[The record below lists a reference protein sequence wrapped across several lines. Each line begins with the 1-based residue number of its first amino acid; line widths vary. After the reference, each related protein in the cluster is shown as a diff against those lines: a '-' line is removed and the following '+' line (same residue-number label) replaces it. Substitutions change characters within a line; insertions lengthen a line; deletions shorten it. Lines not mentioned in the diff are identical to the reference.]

1 VIDALE
7 DAATKAE
14 ATKTDNKTDHTRTD
28 ARSGAATADAVPK
41 TPAPQPALGR
51 MAALDGLRLLAAVA
65 VMLYHFTARE
75 NPAWGDGTVPPD
87 IFPELSR
94 YTMFGQ
100 FGVDLFFVISGFV
113 ILMSAWGRPVNAF
126 VTSRVTR
133 LFPAYWAGVLLTGFL
148 LVVLWPERKEVQLSD
163 IGANLT
169 MLHEAFGVSSV
180 DGVYWTLWFELRFYV
195 MIGVLLLIGLT
206 GARAL
211 AFAALW
217 PAAAVMADT
226 AGSGLLANMLLAEYA
241 PLFACGMAM
250 YMVARDR
257 SSMLAWLVLGQNVL
271 LSATWCAGNTRV
283 RLMEWTTLEPSVMQ
297 CVLMTLGCIGLVAL
311 VTLTPLRRLNSGI
324 LTTAGLLTYPLYLI
338 HQYWGWWIITGLHDD
353 LPRYAVV
360 AIAAGVAIVLATLVH
375 VLVERPLAP
384 ILKRGLR
391 SSFTR
396 LAEQERQVSSR

>member
-1 VIDALE
+1 MIDALE
-7 DAATKAE
+7 ATASKTDVSKTDVSKTEVSTNDAAPKA
-14 ATKTDNKTDHTRTD
+14 
-28 ARSGAATADAVPK
+28 AAKKPD
-41 TPAPQPALGR
+41 LGR

-75 NPAWGDGTVPPD
+75 NPAWGEGTVPPD

-163 IGANLT
+163 IATNLT
-169 MLHEAFGVSSV
+169 MVQSAFGVSSV
-180 DGVYWTLWFELRFYV
+180 DGVYWTLWYELRFYV
-195 MIGVLLLIGLT
+195 MIGVLLLVGLT

-217 PAAAVMADT
+217 PTAAVMADT
-226 AGSGLLANMLLAEYA
+226 AGSGLLANLLLAEYA

-257 SSMLAWLVLGQNVL
+257 RSMLAWLVLAQNVV
-271 LSATWCAGNTRV
+271 LSVTWCAGNTRD
-283 RLMEWTTLEPSVMQ
+283 RLIGWTTLEPSVMQ

-311 VTLTPLRRLNSGI
+311 VTLTPLRRLSSSV

-338 HQYWGWWIITGLHDD
+338 HQYWGWWIITGLRDD
-353 LPRYAVV
+353 LPPYAVL
-360 AIAAGVAIVLATLVH
+360 AIAAAVAILLAALVH

-384 ILKRGLR
+384 ILKRGLAR
-391 SSFTR
+391 SFAR
-396 LAEQERQVSSR
+396 LAEQERQVSTRERA

>member
-1 VIDALE
+1 MIDALE
-7 DAATKAE
+7 ATASKTDASKTDTAKPDATKPDAAP
-14 ATKTDNKTDHTRTD
+14 R
-28 ARSGAATADAVPK
+28 
-41 TPAPQPALGR
+41 TPAKAPSLGR

-75 NPAWGDGTVPPD
+75 NPAWGEGTVPPD

-113 ILMSAWGRPVNAF
+113 ILMSAWGRPVSAF

-133 LFPAYWAGVLLTGFL
+133 LFPAYWAGVLLTAFL

-163 IGANLT
+163 IATNLT
-169 MLHEAFGVSSV
+169 MVQSAFGVSSV

-195 MIGVLLLIGLT
+195 MIGVLLLVGLT

-217 PAAAVMADT
+217 PTAAVMADT
-226 AGSGLLANMLLAEYA
+226 AGSGLLANLLLAEYA

-257 SSMLAWLVLGQNVL
+257 SSMLAWLVLAQNVV
-271 LSATWCAGNTRV
+271 LSVTWCAGNTRD
-283 RLMEWTTLEPSVMQ
+283 RLIGWTTLEPTVMQ

-311 VTLTPLRRLNSGI
+311 VTLTPLRRLNSRI

-338 HQYWGWWIITGLHDD
+338 HQYWGWWIISGLHND
-353 LPRYAVV
+353 LPPYAVL
-360 AIAAGVAIVLATLVH
+360 AIAGGVAITLAALVH

-384 ILKRGLR
+384 ILKRGIAR
-391 SSFTR
+391 SFAS
-396 LAEQERQVSSR
+396 LAAQERQVSTRERV